1 MSIAMETRPTG
12 RAVEDGRGAVTRAT
26 WWLFAAAALASV
38 AALPAAPRL
47 GLLPVA
53 VVFGWTQIGGV

>member
-1 MSIAMETRPTG
+1 MSIAMETRPREG
-12 RAVEDGRGAVTRAT
+12 GGGDGREAVARAT
-26 WWLFAAAALASV
+26 WWLFAIAVLAAA

-47 GLLPVA
+47 GLLPLA